1 MFPDYVLLFYTFII
15 CLREITMKKRECFN
29 ALMNQSTDWILKSAE
44 NPNQFMS
51 KTIILLHYL
60 ALRKKGF

>member
-1 MFPDYVLLFYTFII
+1 
-15 CLREITMKKRECFN
+15 MKKRECFN
-29 ALMNQSTDWILKSAE
+29 ALMNQSTDWILKSAK